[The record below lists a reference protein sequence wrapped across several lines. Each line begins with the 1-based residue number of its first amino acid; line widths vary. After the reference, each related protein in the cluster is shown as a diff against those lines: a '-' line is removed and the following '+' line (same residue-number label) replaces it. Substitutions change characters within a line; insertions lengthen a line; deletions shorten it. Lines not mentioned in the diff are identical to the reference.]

1 MRRFIGIDVGGT
13 SIKYGLV
20 KEDLTV
26 EKDSSC
32 PTPDDGR
39 KILETICACVEKL
52 LLDTSNIE
60 AVCISSAG
68 IIDSERGIVQEAN
81 PALIPGYTGTR
92 ISDRILEQFG
102 LPCYVEN
109 DVNCAGM
116 AEYMAG
122 AAKGSGSMLML
133 TVGTGIGGAFIWDGK
148 LWKGHGNSAC
158 EVGRMEL
165 GNGSF
170 EELAATSVLILK
182 TAKQLGKNPA
192 EISGKWIFEQ
202 AEAGN
207 KVCIREID
215 RMCDVLAQGIANLC
229 YVLNPEIVV
238 LGGGISAQKEWLL
251 PRLEK
256 GLERYLIAT
265 IRKQTRLEV
274 AAFGNYA
281 GMTGACCA
289 MMQKQECALRGET
302 DEKNIVCS
310 VR

>member
-1 MRRFIGIDVGGT
+1 M
-13 SIKYGLV
+13 
-20 KEDLTV
+20 
-26 EKDSSC
+26 
-32 PTPDDGR
+32 
-39 KILETICACVEKL
+39 
-52 LLDTSNIE
+52 
-60 AVCISSAG
+60 
-68 IIDSERGIVQEAN
+68 
-81 PALIPGYTGTR
+81 IPGYTGTR
-92 ISDRILEQFG
+92 ISDRILKQFG

-109 DVNCAGM
+109 DVNCAGI
-116 AEYMAG
+116 AEYVAG
-122 AAKGSGSMLML
+122 VAKGSSSMLML

-170 EELAATSVLILK
+170 EELAATSALVLK
-182 TAKQLGKNPA
+182 TAKQLGKKPA

-202 AEAGN
+202 AQAGN

-215 RMCDVLAQGIANLC
+215 RMCDVLALGIANLC

-265 IRKQTRLEV
+265 IRGTDE
-274 AAFGNYA
+274 
-281 GMTGACCA
+281 TGAC
-289 MMQKQECALRGET
+289 G
-302 DEKNIVCS
+302 V
-310 VR
+310 